1 MYHCDVSLRYI
12 YSRISRLK
20 LPCFAPKYVEKLD
33 AARQKNERR
42 ISKSK
47 THPEAQSV
55 NALLRSNDSVED
67 ALRIEQKILD
77 HFDRKEAFKVGVVF
91 MLIINSVLLVIAT
104 VFLVYQ
110 GALHSIW
117 ILLLSMIVVPVLCSL
132 GCISLFG
139 YLIDRQIDICR
150 YACCCGRDSNSSKK
164 LSISL
169 EKKRAKLPPQRGPIY
184 SPSSSSSVQ
193 EVL

>member
-1 MYHCDVSLRYI
+1 M
-12 YSRISRLK
+12 
-20 LPCFAPKYVEKLD
+20 EKLD

-47 THPEAQSV
+47 SHPEHQLL
-55 NALLRSNDSVED
+55 NASMVGHDSVAD
-67 ALRIEQKILD
+67 ALRMDERALEQP
-77 HFDRKEAFKVGVVF
+77 FDDGEACKVGVVF
-91 MLIINSVLLVIAT
+91 MLMINSVLLLIAT

-110 GALHSIW
+110 GRLDSIW

-132 GCISLFG
+132 CCIWLFG
-139 YLIDRQIDICR
+139 YLINHQVDVCR
-150 YACCCGRDSNSSKK
+150 YACCCGRDAKRKALTSKK

-169 EKKRAKLPPQRGPIY
+169 EKKRGAQGPLY
-184 SPSSSSSVQ
+184 SPSTSVQ